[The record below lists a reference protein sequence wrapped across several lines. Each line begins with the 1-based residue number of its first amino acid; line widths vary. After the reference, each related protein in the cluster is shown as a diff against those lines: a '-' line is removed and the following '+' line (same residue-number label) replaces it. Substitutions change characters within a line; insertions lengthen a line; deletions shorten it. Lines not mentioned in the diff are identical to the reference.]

1 VLAVSLWAALAEY
14 AHDVRM
20 PALLSEVLAG
30 LERAT
35 DGLR

>member
-14 AHDVRM
+14 AHDVGM
-20 PALLSEVLAG
+20 PALLSEVLGG

-35 DGLR
+35 VDLR